1 MTTPGTPAR
10 RRAPRLTAVAVAASV
25 AITALLA
32 PLSAAASPSPEP
44 TPSATH
50 GVAAGTTE
58 LTLSPVGNGVLRP
71 GEPLNVQVALQN
83 ATDAPTAPAEAT
95 LALGIAALNDRQ
107 ELGAWLD
114 GDTGIADVTP
124 VGTVTL
130 GPVDPGAEV
139 VQGIT
144 VAADDPAIAG
154 RAPGVY
160 PLVVS
165 YPGDAGPV
173 TATSVVIVPS
183 ADAPAHDIGIIVPIT
198 AGAIAEGLLDADE
211 LAELTAPDGAL
222 TAQLDAVEATPAIL
236 AVDPAIPA
244 AIRVLGT
251 SAPTSAKEWVARL
264 DELPNPRFALQ
275 FGDADVTP
283 QLQAGLGR
291 PLAPTSF
298 AAYTVSSQFTAPT
311 PTPTG
316 SATPTTGPTPTVTP
330 TVQPGDPVA
339 PPTTAELL
347 EIGPGARPAVY
358 WPSDGSAGPD
368 VIAQLGALGDED
380 DASVTIVPSTSTSE
394 GADGDA
400 VSARATAEGAD
411 LLVYDAA
418 ASAALADA
426 AQRETTWLRGA
437 SLTAATAYLSFAAAE
452 TDGPLLVSLGRDPLS
467 LRSGIGSAI
476 TAATSAPGASPVDLD
491 VLLAATPNAVGIVAP
506 EPDPARVDAV
516 NDLTAAE
523 AELAR
528 FATILDE
535 PSLLTSAERAEMLQL
550 LGVAWIGDEEW
561 PQAMTAHREATARTL
576 DSVGLLPSSSGDL
589 WGSSANLRFWVRNDL
604 PYPVNLVLYTSPD
617 SFRLDVQPETPVVAT
632 PSSNTRV
639 EVPVEARVGR
649 GDVTLALQLRSPAFI
664 AIGDP
669 QTVDVSVRADW
680 ETAGLTILA
689 VLVGGLLVVGIVR
702 TVLRFRRRRARQ
714 TDAEGA
720 ASVDESA
727 SANTGEGESADARS
741 GEDSQ

>member
-10 RRAPRLTAVAVAASV
+10 RRAPRLTAAAVAASV
-25 AITALLA
+25 VLTALIA
-32 PLSAAASPSPEP
+32 PLSAAASPSPDP

-83 ATDAPTAPAEAT
+83 ATDAPTAPVEAT
-95 LALGIAALNDRQ
+95 LALGTAALNDRQ
-107 ELGAWLD
+107 ELSAWLD
-114 GDTGIADVTP
+114 GDAGIAEVTP
-124 VGTVTL
+124 VGVATL

-173 TATSVVIVPS
+173 TATSAVIVPS
-183 ADAPAHDIGIIVPIT
+183 ADAQAHDIGIIVPIT

-211 LAELTAPDGAL
+211 LAELTGPDGAL
-222 TAQLDAVEATPAIL
+222 TAQLDAVEGTPAIL
-236 AVDPAIPA
+236 AIDPAIPA

-298 AAYTVSSQFTAPT
+298 AAYTVSSQFAAPT

-316 SATPTTGPTPTVTP
+316 SATTGPTPTATP
-330 TVQPGDPVA
+330 TVQPGEPVA
-339 PPTTAELL
+339 PPTTDELL
-347 EIGPGARPAVY
+347 EIGPDARSDVY
-358 WPSDGSAGPD
+358 WPADGSAGPD

-380 DASVTIVPSTSTSE
+380 DASVTIVPSTATSE

-400 VSARATAEGAD
+400 VAARATAEGAA

-437 SLTAATAYLSFAAAE
+437 SLTAATAYLSFASAA
-452 TDGPLLVSLGRDPLS
+452 TDGPLLVTLGRAPLS

-476 TAATSAPGASPVDLD
+476 TAATSAPGASPVALD
-491 VLLAATPNAVGIVAP
+491 ALLAATANAVGIVAP
-506 EPDPARVDAV
+506 EPDPARVDVV
-516 NDLTAAE
+516 NDLTADE

-535 PSLLTSAERAEMLQL
+535 PALLTSAERAEMLQL

-561 PQAMTAHREATARTL
+561 PEALTEHREATARTL

-669 QTVDVSVRADW
+669 QSVDVSVRADW
-680 ETAGLTILA
+680 ETTGLTILA

-727 SANTGEGESADARS
+727 SANTGEGENADARS